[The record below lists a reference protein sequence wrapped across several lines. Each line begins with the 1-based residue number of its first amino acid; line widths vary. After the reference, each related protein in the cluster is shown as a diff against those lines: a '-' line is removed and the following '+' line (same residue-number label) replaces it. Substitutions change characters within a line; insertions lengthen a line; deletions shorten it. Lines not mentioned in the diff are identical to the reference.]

1 VSSSSDIHQRVLAA
15 FRLEFR
21 EQIAAIRMLMEAW
34 PLAEGPLFDEAF
46 RMAHSMKGGARVC
59 DLLDVEHLAHDLESL
74 LSEVAKGHVPADA
87 AAKERMGR
95 IIDEVDDLMI
105 AERSGSTGSGTD
117 AIMTPAELMVN
128 QEPEMAVHSEAES
141 GDRLPVAKK
150 TLPTG
155 GGGHDSLRIHAGHLD
170 RLLQSSGQ
178 LVAEASRQ
186 EALGRELEE
195 LFEQTESLR
204 QSSDRSTAG
213 PGELHA
219 GLVALSKQ
227 LQRVRLQQQQ
237 AGWSLRM
244 LGERQ
249 LEEVRHIGMVPIN
262 TVFEGFP
269 KMMRD
274 LAAETGKKV
283 EFTINGGELQAD
295 RAVLQS
301 LKDPV
306 MHALRN
312 AMAHGIESPSRR
324 RAAGKDETGRVR
336 LEIEVIG
343 QVLRLSV
350 LDDGQ
355 GVDLSSV
362 RAQALRNRLVTPEV
376 AENLDDS
383 QWLDF
388 LFEPRFS
395 TTAEVTRVSGRGVGL
410 SVVKD
415 RATQLQG
422 TARMLQSPGGGCQL
436 IVEVPVS
443 VSTHRLLLVRTA
455 GRTFALGMRGLDS
468 LHRVTKVHTVEGRSV
483 IMHGG
488 RPVPLVT
495 LGPACGLPPSLVR
508 HEDGH
513 LLVAV
518 LKGDRPLALNV
529 EEFVG
534 ETSALIKAL
543 PHPASLSPHFSGA
556 ILLEGG
562 EVALVINLPGLMQ
575 RFLGA
580 TLREEKPVVTVKKKP
595 VVLVVDDSF
604 TARTLQKSILEAAG
618 YAVRVAVNGKAAYDL
633 LRTEPVDAVVSDVQM
648 PEMDGFQ
655 LLSAMKNHVRL
666 AELPVVL
673 VTSLS
678 SREDQERGLA
688 LGADAYIVKER
699 FDHRELLDTVRQ
711 LV

>member
-1 VSSSSDIHQRVLAA
+1 
-15 FRLEFR
+15 
-21 EQIAAIRMLMEAW
+21 
-34 PLAEGPLFDEAF
+34 
-46 RMAHSMKGGARVC
+46 
-59 DLLDVEHLAHDLESL
+59 
-74 LSEVAKGHVPADA
+74 
-87 AAKERMGR
+87 
-95 IIDEVDDLMI
+95 
-105 AERSGSTGSGTD
+105 
-117 AIMTPAELMVN
+117 
-128 QEPEMAVHSEAES
+128 
-141 GDRLPVAKK
+141 
-150 TLPTG
+150 
-155 GGGHDSLRIHAGHLD
+155 
-170 RLLQSSGQ
+170 
-178 LVAEASRQ
+178 
-186 EALGRELEE
+186 
-195 LFEQTESLR
+195 
-204 QSSDRSTAG
+204 
-213 PGELHA
+213 
-219 GLVALSKQ
+219 
-227 LQRVRLQQQQ
+227 
-237 AGWSLRM
+237 
-244 LGERQ
+244 
-249 LEEVRHIGMVPIN
+249 
-262 TVFEGFP
+262 
-269 KMMRD
+269 
-274 LAAETGKKV
+274 
-283 EFTINGGELQAD
+283 
-295 RAVLQS
+295 
-301 LKDPV
+301 

-324 RAAGKDETGRVR
+324 RATGKDETGAVR
-336 LEIEVIG
+336 LDIEVIG

-350 LDDGQ
+350 SDDGQ

-376 AENLDDS
+376 AENLEDF
-383 QWLDF
+383 QWLDI

-422 TARMLQSPGGGCQL
+422 SARMLQNPGGGCQL

-468 LHRVTKVHTVEGRSV
+468 LHRVTNVHTVEGRSV
-483 IMHGG
+483 IMHEG

-556 ILLEGG
+556 IFLEGG

-580 TLREEKPVVTVKKKP
+580 TLREEKPAATVRKKP

-618 YAVRVAVNGKAAYDL
+618 YAVRVAVNGKAAYDM
-633 LRTEPVDAVVSDVQM
+633 LRADPVDAVVSDVQM

-655 LLSAMKNHVRL
+655 LLSAMKNHSRL
-666 AELPVVL
+666 ADLPVVL
-673 VTSLS
+673 VTSLN

-699 FDHRELLDTVRQ
+699 FDHRELLDTIRQ

>member
-1 VSSSSDIHQRVLAA
+1 MSSSSDIQQRVLAA
-15 FRLEFR
+15 FRLEYR
-21 EQIAAIRMLMEAW
+21 EQIAAIRVLVEAW
-34 PLAEGPLFDEAF
+34 PLVEGPVFDEAF

-59 DLLDVEHLAHDLESL
+59 DLLDVEHLAHELESL
-74 LSEVAKGHVPADA
+74 LSEVAKGRVPADA
-87 AAKERMGR
+87 AAKERV
-95 IIDEVDDLMI
+95 IKIVDGVEDLMGGESSAGAGPGI
-105 AERSGSTGSGTD
+105 
-117 AIMTPAELMVN
+117 PAGVMPVETVAN
-128 QEPEMAVHSEAES
+128 PEPEPVLHAGLES
-141 GDRLPVAKK
+141 GDRLPVVRK
-150 TLPTG
+150 TFPVNG
-155 GGGHDSLRIHAGHLD
+155 VGHDSLRIQAVHLD

-195 LFEQTESLR
+195 LFEQTEALR
-204 QSSDRSTAG
+204 KSSDRSTVG
-213 PGELHA
+213 PAELHA
-219 GLVALSKQ
+219 GLVAVSKQ
-227 LQRVRLQQQQ
+227 LQRVRMQQQQ
-237 AGWSLRM
+237 AGWALRT

-249 LEEVRHIGMVPIN
+249 LEEVRRIGMVPIN

-274 LAAETGKKV
+274 LAVETGKKV

-295 RAVLQS
+295 RAVLQA

-324 RAAGKDETGRVR
+324 RAAGKDETGIVR
-336 LEIEVIG
+336 LDIEVVG
-343 QVLRLSV
+343 QLLRVSV
-350 LDDGQ
+350 MDDGQ
-355 GVDLSSV
+355 GVDLPAV
-362 RAQALRNRLVTPEV
+362 RAQALRSQLVTPEV
-376 AENLDDS
+376 AENLDVP

-422 TARMLQSPGGGCQL
+422 TARMLQSAGGGCQL

-483 IMHGG
+483 ILHAG
-488 RPVPLVT
+488 RAVPLVT

-508 HEDGH
+508 HDDGH

-633 LRTEPVDAVVSDVQM
+633 LRTESVDAVVSDVQM

-655 LLSAMKNHVRL
+655 LLSAMKNHARL

>member
-1 VSSSSDIHQRVLAA
+1 MSSSSDIQQRVLAA
-15 FRLEFR
+15 FRLEYR
-21 EQIAAIRMLMEAW
+21 EQIVAVRALVEAW
-34 PLAEGPLFDEAF
+34 PLTEGPVFDEAF

-59 DLLDVEHLAHDLESL
+59 DLLEVEHLAHDLESL
-74 LSEVAKGHVPADA
+74 LSEIARGRVPADA
-87 AAKERMGR
+87 AAKDRMIR
-95 IIDEVDDLMI
+95 LVDEVDDLMG
-105 AERSGSTGSGTD
+105 AEGGSETNLVDQAS
-117 AIMTPAELMVN
+117 ATPSATLEEQIPEGMLYP
-128 QEPEMAVHSEAES
+128 EPEAGSRAPS
-141 GDRLPVAKK
+141 AKK
-150 TLPTG
+150 PLASG
-155 GGGHDSLRIHAGHLD
+155 GAGPDSLRIHAGHLE

-195 LFEQTESLR
+195 LFEQTEALR
-204 QSSDRSTAG
+204 QSSDRAMAG
-213 PGELHA
+213 SSELHA

-237 AGWSLRM
+237 AGWALRT

-249 LEEVRHIGMVPIN
+249 LEEVRRIGMVPIN
-262 TVFEGFP
+262 SVFEGFP

-283 EFTINGGELQAD
+283 EFTIDGGELQAD

-324 RAAGKDETGRVR
+324 RAAGKPETGMVR
-336 LEIEVIG
+336 LDIEVIG

-350 LDDGQ
+350 SDDGQ
-355 GVDLSSV
+355 GVDIPSV

-376 AENLDDS
+376 AENMDDA

-422 TARMLQSPGGGCQL
+422 TARMQQSPGRGCQL
-436 IVEVPVS
+436 ILEVPVS

-455 GRTFALGMRGLDS
+455 GRTFALGMRGLAS
-468 LHRVTKVHTVEGRSV
+468 LQRVREVHTVEGRSV
-483 IMHGG
+483 IMHEG

-575 RFLGA
+575 RFLGS
-580 TLREEKPVVTVKKKP
+580 TLREVKPVSMVKKKP

-655 LLSAMKNHVRL
+655 LLSAMKNHARL
-666 AELPVVL
+666 SELPVVL